1 MIAEIKDA
9 ANIANCRNDNLNE
22 LSNDVDEPATC
33 NPGYI
38 GVNCETV
45 YDACL
50 AYDPCENGGTCQALK
65 DGEYR
70 CLCPIPHSGIN
81 CQSSVNFDFSVH
93 FNDFSYLE
101 MNRTAL
107 TNQGNEITNVGVAF
121 MFNTKKPEGLLF
133 WFGQPKG
140 TAFEGQDFIGVAIV
154 DGLLEFGFRLN
165 GEESVIKNTFTRVDD
180 GFRHIVVVKQETSRF
195 SLEVD
200 GYVQHGESRPS
211 GKNTIYLPGNPLL
224 GKLSV

>member
-1 MIAEIKDA
+1 MIAEIRDA
-9 ANIANCRNDNLNE
+9 ANVANCRIEQSNE
-22 LSNDVDEPATC
+22 LNNEVDEPATC

-70 CLCPIPHSGIN
+70 CLCPIPYSGIN
-81 CQSSVNFDFSVH
+81 CEGSVNFEFSVH

-101 MNRTAL
+101 LNRSAL
-107 TNQGNEITNVGVAF
+107 TNQGNEVSTAGVAF
-121 MFNTKKPEGLLF
+121 MFSTKKAEGLLF

-140 TAFEGQDFIGVAIV
+140 TAFEGQDFLGVAIV
-154 DGLLEFGFRLN
+154 DGMIEFGFRLN
-165 GEESVIKNTFTRVDD
+165 GEESVLKNTFTRVDD
-180 GFRHIVVVKQETSRF
+180 GFRHIVVVKQDATRF

-211 GKNTIYLPGNPLL
+211 GKETINLPGNAML
-224 GKLSV
+224 GKFI